1 MLKEGQPLVSIREAP
16 IELRF
21 TEQQT
26 LYRNRYYRNAPKLM
40 VRMDVPY
47 NALLMTHGEKSN
59 D

>member
-1 MLKEGQPLVSIREAP
+1 LP

-21 TEQQT
+21 TEPQPILQ
-26 LYRNRYYRNAPKLM
+26 NHPKLM

-59 D
+59 DY